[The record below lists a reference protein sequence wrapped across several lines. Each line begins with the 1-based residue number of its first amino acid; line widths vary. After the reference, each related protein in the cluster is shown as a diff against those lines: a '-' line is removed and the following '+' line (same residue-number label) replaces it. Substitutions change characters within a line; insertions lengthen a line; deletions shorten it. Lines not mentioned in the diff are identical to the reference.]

1 MAAVPTQKHIEDRL
15 EKIHQMEEEAQRLAQ
30 AMVPLIEAS
39 QNGQPA
45 RKLHRDNDVVGNV
58 EEIARRNLESS
69 SNGSINGGGGGGE
82 NGDAGSSPKPPQ

>member
-1 MAAVPTQKHIEDRL
+1 
-15 EKIHQMEEEAQRLAQ
+15 MEEEAQRLAQ

-58 EEIARRNLESS
+58 DQTIRRNLESS
-69 SNGSINGGGGGGE
+69 SNSSVNGGGGGGE
-82 NGDAGSSPKPPQ
+82 NGDAESSPKPSQ